1 VSYIT
6 DFEIALAD
14 AARRRGVDGV
24 VCGHIHK
31 AEIRRIEGTLYC
43 NCGDWVE
50 SLTALVEYDDGRLS
64 ILSWKEIAQHAR
76 QAVAEAA
83 LTDFEHDAHPAC
95 H

>member
-1 VSYIT
+1 
-6 DFEIALAD
+6 
-14 AARRRGVDGV
+14 
-24 VCGHIHK
+24 
-31 AEIRRIEGTLYC
+31 
-43 NCGDWVE
+43 
-50 SLTALVEYDDGRLS
+50 VEYDDGRLS